1 MKRFRSR
8 YSGYSATGNGFYQSS
23 LNFTPVGNA
32 YAPDSRAVNEY
43 FPYLLS
49 ERWAGVHDV
58 VGNFGAIDNPFDLVI
73 EAGNGLV
80 TSFTFV
86 GKVHVWSGSATDFVL
101 DADTR
106 WIGYS
111 PNTDDSSDPNVIYL
125 TAGHLPIPDI
135 EETQVE
141 YITKMAARLNP
152 SKPAVEVGVNIAE
165 LSALPM
171 YLFKAGRNLHKAV
184 GKNTRR
190 TVDWKE
196 ISPQNPGSGYLALR
210 YGWEPFVK
218 DVRKLMKTVDAVERK
233 LSKLRRLKENQ
244 YLRSSSRKFPQVY
257 TQQVSETI
265 RDGLGAL
272 WDVTTVRSTTRWCT
286 LYYTAD
292 TSTLFDTNPESLLAA
307 RRAAYGLNLDGATM
321 WQIMPWSWM
330 ADWFGSFG
338 EYINTQRNSIGARLT
353 TSLLMESVEIE
364 TTVSLLVP
372 PSTEQIISSIWSFIP
387 IDLEGA
393 GYTILEGKPS
403 YRTAGRRTRSVSKS
417 RRVLAPAVEV
427 DLALT
432 PILESGYRSSIVGAL
447 AIQRLFR

>member
-23 LNFTPVGNA
+23 MNFVPLGNA
-32 YAPDSRAVNEY
+32 YAPDSYAVDEH

-58 VGNFGAIDNPFDLVI
+58 IGNRGAIDNPFDLVI
-73 EAGNGLV
+73 TAGNGLAIAF
-80 TSFTFV
+80 SFK

-101 DADTR
+101 TADTR
-106 WIGYS
+106 FIGFT
-111 PNTDDSSDPNVIYL
+111 PDTDDSSDPYAIYL
-125 TAGHLPIPDI
+125 QAGDLPLPEL
-135 EETQVE
+135 EESQVQ

-152 SKPAVEVGVNIAE
+152 SKPAVELGVNMAE
-165 LSALPM
+165 LAALPM
-171 YLFKAGRNLHKAV
+171 YLFKAGRNLRKAV
-184 GKNTRR
+184 GKNPNR
-190 TVDWKE
+190 TVDWKQ
-196 ISPQNPGSGYLALR
+196 ISPENPGSGYLALQ
-210 YGWEPFVK
+210 YGWVPFVK
-218 DVRKLMKTVDAVERK
+218 DVKKLMKIVDAVERK
-233 LSKLRRLKENQ
+233 FAKLRRLKENQ

-257 TQQVSETI
+257 TQQTSQYV

-292 TSTLFDTNPESLLAA
+292 TNTLFDTNPESLLLA
-307 RRAAYGLNLDGATM
+307 RRAAYGLNVDGSTM

-330 ADWFGSFG
+330 FDWFGSFG
-338 EYINTQRNSIGARLT
+338 EYIDTQRNSIGARLT
-353 TSLLMESVEIE
+353 SLLMETVETE
-364 TTVSLLVP
+364 TTVSMVSP
-372 PSTEQIISSIWSFIP
+372 PSTEQILSSLWSFIP

-393 GYTILEGKPS
+393 GYTILSGKPS
-403 YRTAGRRTRSVSKS
+403 YRTAGRRTRSVTKS
-417 RRVLAPAVEV
+417 RKVLAPAVEV
-427 DLALT
+427 DLALS